1 MRERTS
7 GGSAGAPVA
16 GARLVRPLP
25 LERVERRW
33 PVDCASLFAPGD
45 AGFRRVLGGPGT
57 GKTSLVADV
66 AVARIRDE
74 GVDPE
79 SVLVL
84 TQSRRAAVDMRER
97 ITAGLL
103 ARGESASVRRAT
115 REPLVRT
122 VHSYAFAV
130 LRLQASAHGN
140 PPPRLLTS
148 AEQDSIVREMLQ
160 GELADGAAR
169 WPEHLRP
176 ALGLSGFAS
185 EVRNLVLRA
194 AERGLGP
201 EDLVKLGRRHARPAW
216 VAVGQFAAQ
225 YEQAM
230 VLRGSVGVE
239 TPEATSPGL
248 DAAELVGSA
257 LTAFATDPDLL
268 ARERARIR
276 HVLVDDA
283 QHLDPQ
289 AATIVRAVASGA
301 GTVLVVGDPDQTV
314 YSFRGADPAFLLEDP
329 ETRIVLTHNHRA
341 TAAVGAAAAE
351 VARNL
356 PGRYDHRGASGY
368 RDDVVVDR
376 SADPTADSVD
386 DAVIGAAADPS
397 RRTRAVA
404 PARVVVTTSAAK
416 EAAVVADTVRRAHL
430 GDGVAWSQMA
440 VIVRSVPRS
449 AAPLRRA
456 LLAAGVPVVTSAAAL
471 PLSRQRGAASL
482 LGVLRAVAA
491 SRSADPAGAADF
503 TVDDAFALLEGPIG
517 GADPLSLRR
526 LRRGLRRAEVARGGD
541 RDSADLVRTAVL
553 GDGSSGTAV
562 LGDGSSGTAVLGDG
576 SSGTTSLDVGSLV
589 DTLTD
594 VEAAPLRRVRKVV
607 RAAAAAVGPDGR
619 RVEDALWAAWTA
631 TALERRWVAASA
643 RGGPLGAQ
651 ADRDLDSVVALFDT
665 AASYVDALPRST
677 LGGFVDH
684 VLDQEIPATEGRRAT
699 VVPDAVRIVSA
710 HAAAGREWDVVVVAG
725 VQDGLWPA
733 LRPRGTLLG
742 VEDLLDVD
750 AGVTT
755 AAGDVDRRLSRT
767 APLLAEE
774 RRLFLSACSRARE
787 ALLVTAVDSV
797 TGGEETLRSRF
808 VDELIASGRVRV
820 DEGAT
825 GTPDGAD
832 RIADSRVLA
841 LPDIV
846 AELRAVVCDE
856 TAARVDPG
864 RHARAVGALARLAA
878 AGIPGAHPDT
888 WYGTGGASTTAAL
901 WVADGE
907 DGEGGAA
914 VALSPSTV
922 EVLSTCPLRWALERH
937 GGRDGDTV
945 HAVTGNLVHTIVQAV
960 AGRVPAEE
968 VRRELDR
975 AWSAVDLG
983 SEWYSRREL
992 ARTAAMIDTFRDW
1005 MQRSRGELTEA
1016 GVEVPVDGV
1025 LEPRSPDEPT
1035 VRLRGRID
1043 RLEHDPDGRPV
1054 VVDVKTGKN
1063 AVTKT
1068 AAAEHPQLATY
1079 QVALAAGA
1087 VEGEPA
1093 AEPGGGRLVYVAQ
1106 THRSTGAVERTQ
1118 PAPTTEQL
1126 EEWRDTVVAAAAATR
1141 GPTFEAR
1148 VNDGCRHCPVVAA
1161 CPAQDRGRQVTE
1173 G

>member
-1 MRERTS
+1 M
-7 GGSAGAPVA
+7 
-16 GARLVRPLP
+16 
-25 LERVERRW
+25 
-33 PVDCASLFAPGD
+33 
-45 AGFRRVLGGPGT
+45 LGGPGT

-66 AVARIRDE
+66 ALARIRDD

-84 TQSRRAAVDMRER
+84 TQSRRAAMDMRER
-97 ITAGLL
+97 ITQGLL
-103 ARGESASVRRAT
+103 ESGGASVRRAT

-140 PPPRLLTS
+140 PPPRLLTG

-160 GELADGAAR
+160 GEAADGGGR

-185 EVRNLVLRA
+185 EVRDLVLRA

-201 EDLVKLGRRHARPAW
+201 EDVVKLGRRHSRPAW
-216 VAVGQFAAQ
+216 VAVGSFAAQ

-248 DAAELVGSA
+248 DAAELIGSA

-268 ARERARIR
+268 ARERARVR

-289 AATIVRAVASGA
+289 AATMVRAVADGA
-301 GTVLVVGDPDQTV
+301 HTVLIVGDPDQAV
-314 YSFRGADPAFLLEDP
+314 YSFRGADPGFLLED
-329 ETRIVLTHNHRA
+329 EDMRIVLTHNHRS
-341 TAAVGAAAAE
+341 TAGVGAAASV
-351 VARNL
+351 VAGTL
-356 PGRYDHRGASGY
+356 PGRYHHRGASGF
-368 RDDVVVDR
+368 REEV
-376 SADPTADSVD
+376 P
-386 DAVIGAAADPS
+386 DAA
-397 RRTRAVA
+397 RAVA
-404 PARVVVTTSAAK
+404 PARVVVSTSAAK
-416 EAAVVADTVRRAHL
+416 EAAVVADTLRRAHL
-430 GDGVAWSQMA
+430 GDGVAWSDMA
-440 VIVRSVPRS
+440 VVVRSVPRS

-456 LLAAGVPVVTSAAAL
+456 LLAAGVPVVTAATAV
-471 PLSRQRGAASL
+471 PLSRQRGAAAMLS
-482 LGVLRAVAA
+482 VLRAVAA
-491 SRSADPAGAADF
+491 GRAVDPARAAEF
-503 TVDDAFALLEGPIG
+503 TTDDAIALLEGPIG

-526 LRRGLRRAEVARGGD
+526 VRRGLRRAEVARGGD
-541 RDSADLVRTAVL
+541 RDSAVLVRAAVL
-553 GDGSSGTAV
+553 GD
-562 LGDGSSGTAVLGDG
+562 
-576 SSGTTSLDVGSLV
+576 DVDALV
-589 DTLTD
+589 ESLTD
-594 VEAAPLRRVRKVV
+594 VEVAPLRRVRTVV

-619 RVEDALWAAWTA
+619 RVEDALWAGWTA
-631 TALERRWVAASA
+631 TKLERRWVAASA

-665 AASYVDALPRST
+665 AASYVDSLPRGT
-677 LGGFVDH
+677 LSGFVDH

-699 VVPDAVRIVSA
+699 VAPDAVQIVSA
-710 HAAAGREWDVVVVAG
+710 HAATGREWAVVAVAG

-733 LRPRGTLLG
+733 LRPRGSLLG
-742 VEDLLDVD
+742 VEDLIDLA
-750 AGVTT
+750 AGVST
-755 AAGDVDRRLSRT
+755 ASGEVDRHLSRT

-774 RRLFLSACSRARE
+774 RRLFLSACSRARD

-820 DEGAT
+820 DDCGASDAST
-825 GTPDGAD
+825 DDD
-832 RIADSRVLA
+832 RSSDTRVLA
-841 LPDIV
+841 LPDLV
-846 AELRAVVCDE
+846 AELRSVVCDQAGAE
-856 TAARVDPG
+856 VDPA
-864 RHARAVGALARLAA
+864 RYARAVDALARLAA
-878 AGIPGAHPDT
+878 AGVRGAHPDT
-888 WYGTGGASTTAAL
+888 WYGTADPSTTAPL
-901 WVADGE
+901 WGSDSASDGGPDGE
-907 DGEGGAA
+907 SA
-914 VALSPSTV
+914 VSLSPSTV

-960 AGRVPAEE
+960 AGQVPPED

-975 AWSAVDLG
+975 AWEAVDLG
-983 SEWYSRREL
+983 SAWYSRREL
-992 ARTAAMIDTFRDW
+992 GRTAAMIDTFRAW
-1005 MQRSRGELTEA
+1005 MQRSRGDLTEA

-1025 LEPRSPDEPT
+1025 LEPRSPDEPA

-1043 RLEHDPDGRPV
+1043 RLERDPDGRPV

-1063 AVTKT
+1063 AVTKD
-1068 AAAEHPQLATY
+1068 AAAQHPQLATY

-1087 VEGEPA
+1087 VEGEPP

-1118 PAPTTEQL
+1118 AAPTAEQL
-1126 EEWRDTVVAAAAATR
+1126 GEWRDAVVAAAAATR

-1148 VNDGCRHCPVVAA
+1148 VNDGCRHCPVVAS

>member
-1 MRERTS
+1 MREWTS
-7 GGSAGAPVA
+7 GGPVGAPVA

-25 LERVERRW
+25 VERVERRW
-33 PVDCASLFAPGD
+33 PGDCASLFAPGD
-45 AGFRRVLGGPGT
+45 AGVRRVLGGPGT

-103 ARGESASVRRAT
+103 ARGESASARRAT

-140 PPPRLLTS
+140 PPPRLLTG

-257 LTAFATDPDLL
+257 LTAFATDPELL

-301 GTVLVVGDPDQTV
+301 GTVLIVGDPDQTV

-341 TAAVGAAAAE
+341 TAPVGAAAAS
-351 VARNL
+351 VARTL
-356 PGRYDHRGASGY
+356 PGRHDHRGASGF
-368 RDDVVVDR
+368 RDDP
-376 SADPTADSVD
+376 ADGPTPG
-386 DAVIGAAADPS
+386 GAGNS
-397 RRTRAVA
+397 SSRTRAVA

-430 GDGVAWSQMA
+430 GDGVAWSDMA

-482 LGVLRAVAA
+482 LGVLRAVVA

-503 TVDDAFALLEGPIG
+503 TVDDAVALLEGPIG

-526 LRRGLRRAEVARGGD
+526 LRRGLRRAEVAQGGD
-541 RDSADLVRTAVL
+541 RDSAELVRAAVL
-553 GDGSSGTAV
+553 DGGT
-562 LGDGSSGTAVLGDG
+562 
-576 SSGTTSLDVGSLV
+576 GTTADHGVGALV
-589 DTLTD
+589 DALTD
-594 VEAAPLRRVRKVV
+594 VEAAPLRRLRKVV

-631 TALERRWVAASA
+631 TTLERRWVAASA
-643 RGGPLGAQ
+643 RGGPLGGQ

-699 VVPDAVRIVSA
+699 VVPDAVQIVSA

-742 VEDLLDVD
+742 VEDLLDID

-787 ALLVTAVDSV
+787 GLLVTAVDSV

-808 VDELIASGRVRV
+808 VDELIASDRVRV
-820 DEGAT
+820 DDGAT
-825 GTPDGAD
+825 GSADGAD
-832 RIADSRVLA
+832 RAADTRVLA
-841 LPDIV
+841 LPDVV

-856 TAARVDPG
+856 TGARIDPE
-864 RHARAVGALARLAA
+864 RHARAVAALARLAA

-888 WYGTGGASTTAAL
+888 WYGTGGVSTAAAL
-901 WVADGE
+901 WGS
-907 DGEGGAA
+907 DGEGSDRQDGGDGAA
-914 VALSPSTV
+914 VSLSPSTV

-960 AGRVPAEE
+960 AGRVPPEE

-992 ARTAAMIDTFRDW
+992 ARTSAMIDTFRDW

-1025 LEPRSPDEPT
+1025 LEPRSPDEPA

-1063 AVTKT
+1063 AVT
-1068 AAAEHPQLATY
+1068 AAVAAQHPQLATY

-1093 AEPGGGRLVYVAQ
+1093 GEPGGGRLVYVAQ
-1106 THRSTGAVERTQ
+1106 PHGRTGAKERTQ
-1118 PAPTTEQL
+1118 AAPTPEQL
-1126 EEWRDTVVAAAAATR
+1126 EEWRDTVVAAAEATR

-1148 VNDGCRHCPVVAA
+1148 VNDGCRHCPVVTA

>member
-7 GGSAGAPVA
+7 GGPVGAPVA
-16 GARLVRPLP
+16 GARLVRPMP
-25 LERVERRW
+25 VERVERRW
-33 PVDCASLFAPGD
+33 PVDCAPLFAPGD

-103 ARGESASVRRAT
+103 ARGGSASVRRAT

-140 PPPRLLTS
+140 PPPRLLTG

-160 GELADGAAR
+160 GESADGAAR
-169 WPEHLRP
+169 WPGHLRP

-239 TPEATSPGL
+239 TPEATAPGL

-301 GTVLVVGDPDQTV
+301 GTVLIVGDPDQAV
-314 YSFRGADPAFLLEDP
+314 YSFRGADAAFLLEEP

-341 TAAVGAAAAE
+341 TAAVGAAAAV
-351 VARNL
+351 VARTL

-368 RDDVVVDR
+368 RDDVDV
-376 SADPTADSVD
+376 SSGNPFADPTGDPT
-386 DAVIGAAADPS
+386 DAAAREGAADPAT
-397 RRTRAVA
+397 RTRAVA

-430 GDGVAWSQMA
+430 GDGVAWSEMA

-503 TVDDAFALLEGPIG
+503 TTDDAFALLEGPIG

-541 RDSADLVRTAVL
+541 RDSAELVRTAVL
-553 GDGSSGTAV
+553 
-562 LGDGSSGTAVLGDG
+562 
-576 SSGTTSLDVGSLV
+576 DVGHSPEREDGAGARVDIASLV
-589 DTLTD
+589 DALTD
-594 VEAAPLRRVRKVV
+594 VEAAPLRRLRKVV

-631 TALERRWVAASA
+631 TTLERRWVAASA
-643 RGGPLGAQ
+643 RGGPLGGQ

-677 LGGFVDH
+677 LAGFVDH

-699 VVPDAVRIVSA
+699 VVPDAVQIVSA

-787 ALLVTAVDSV
+787 AVLVTAVDSV

-825 GTPDGAD
+825 SRPDGAD
-832 RIADSRVLA
+832 RTGDTRVLA
-841 LPDIV
+841 LPDVV

-856 TAARVDPG
+856 TVARMEPA

-878 AGIPGAHPDT
+878 AGIPGAHPDS
-888 WYGTGGASTTAAL
+888 WYGAGGASTAAAL
-901 WVADGE
+901 WGP
-907 DGEGGAA
+907 DGEGVGGSAA
-914 VALSPSTV
+914 VSLSPSTV

-1106 THRSTGAVERTQ
+1106 THRTTGAVERTQ
-1118 PAPTTEQL
+1118 PAPTPEQL
-1126 EEWRDTVVAAAAATR
+1126 EEWRDTVVAAAAATQ